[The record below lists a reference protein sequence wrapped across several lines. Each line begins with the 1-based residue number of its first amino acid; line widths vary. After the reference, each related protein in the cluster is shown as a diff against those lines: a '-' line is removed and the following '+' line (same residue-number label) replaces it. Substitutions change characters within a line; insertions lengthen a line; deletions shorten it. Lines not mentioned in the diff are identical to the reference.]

1 MFKKLLKKKG
11 SAYLMAIG
19 VLGVLV
25 LIGVTVSKL
34 ATSGRWNTVLSSN
47 DKRAEECAE
56 AATNLMF
63 KVIKDNMNDDSVF
76 YKNLPFPANPLEI
89 LGSPYM
95 YFRMPALVAKAHL
108 DGLSGF
114 QSKGMDVQ
122 LDIFNDG
129 LLKPVYE
136 RGITYRY
143 DSETDN
149 KGPLAPLGDM
159 FKSYGGKV
167 SVKCTAKI
175 KQAFGIL
182 ADNPQYKTG
191 GVEIPVKKATGFLS
205 KVLDK
210 ILPGDADLSKITES
224 LDDCE
229 AVKSDGGDLDFDLTQ
244 FIPDKPNFLKCPDIS
259 GITIPGPEYTVIP
272 IGKFLQPFLNKIWD
286 KIIEKITGSKGGV
299 TPKFLVEKF
308 FPKLLNFKLPFGGV
322 INKLKDCVNNLLP
335 KELRA
340 FAGNIGFGV
349 TVEKKG
355 FLEVETD
362 LLFYPHA
369 SDDKHVIRKKLVV
382 QREFRVADIQPI
394 APDYTFFVANSKL
407 PYENEQIENDD
418 NWEGD
423 DQINWDDGN
432 KDLVLHNFPDLDK
445 LKDTF
450 ENIVHNFSDF
460 KKLLRNIYLPGLV
473 RVNGT
478 KPMTIKLGL
487 LPSFSDLNFN
497 NLLKCEILSLALG
510 HKNGTQ
516 AACHNKKHNPDHD
529 LIPTFKK
536 IWAFEFNSNDKTF
549 DWPYVG
555 GSSGGSYWIP
565 SMARF
570 PRNNLFGPLHI
581 SMPMSFRVEGYL
593 KKAYSHLKIHLLYFH
608 IPAFT
613 IAWFHFPGL
622 TIAIPWF
629 FATKFEEPYGF
640 CKWPAYENESDAAK
654 AWDPKNPSNL
664 PANLYSTAQYLKK
677 ASYYYNSSSE
687 FTRDIDNR
695 SIMEGEDKVF
705 VCDGVTF
712 VNDSTLMLPEMNV
725 KGRGIIVCAGN
736 IKIMGD
742 IKRRDYGEGIPS
754 LFSLVARN
762 GAIQV
767 SSNAKNIEACL
778 YGDRGIQNTSEIKI
792 DGNLVV
798 NRFKRGDIHGE
809 VDVHYNSR
817 NSRSSLLSM
826 IRPIAKYEPTRYHVT
841 LSSKLAKFEF
851 VKPN

>member
-1 MFKKLLKKKG
+1 
-11 SAYLMAIG
+11 MAIG
-19 VLGVLV
+19 VLGVLI
-25 LIGVTVSKL
+25 LIGAGVSKL
-34 ATSGRWNTVLSSN
+34 TTSGRWNTVLTSN
-47 DKRAEECAE
+47 EKRAEECAE

-76 YKNLPFPANPLEI
+76 YKNLPFPANPIEI

-95 YFRMPALVAKAHL
+95 YFRMPAFVTKAHL

-210 ILPGDADLSKITES
+210 ILPGDADLSKITAPFE
-224 LDDCE
+224 DCE
-229 AVKSDGGDLDFDLTQ
+229 VVKTDSGDIDFDLGQ
-244 FIPDKPNFLKCPDIS
+244 FIPDEPNFLKCPDVS
-259 GITIPGPEYTVIP
+259 GITMPGPIWMPVIP
-272 IGKFLQPFLNKIWD
+272 IGPILQPFLNKIWD
-286 KIIEKITGSKGGV
+286 AIVSKITGGGGGV

-308 FPKLLNFKLPFGGV
+308 FPNLLHIKLPFGGIV
-322 INKLKDCVNNLLP
+322 NKLKDCVSKLLP

-355 FLEVETD
+355 FLEVETN
-362 LLFYPHA
+362 LEFYPHA
-369 SDDKHVIRKKLVV
+369 SDSSHVIRKKLVV

-394 APDYTFFVANSKL
+394 APDYTFFIANSKL

-423 DQINWDDGN
+423 DQINWEAGN
-432 KDLVLHNFPDLDK
+432 RDLVLHNFPDFDK

-450 ENIVHNFSDF
+450 ENIIHNFTDF

-487 LPSFSDLNFN
+487 LPSFSDFNMN

-510 HKNGTQ
+510 HKDGSK
-516 AACHNKKHNPDHD
+516 AACHDKSHNKHN
-529 LIPTFKK
+529 LIPGFKK
-536 IWAFEFNSNDKTF
+536 LPAFLFSSNEKAF
-549 DWPYVG
+549 DWPYIG
-555 GSSGGSYWIP
+555 GSSGGGSYWIP
-565 SMARF
+565 SMPRF
-570 PRNNLFGPLHI
+570 PRNCLFGPLHI

-593 KKAYSHLKIHLLYFH
+593 KKVYSHLKIHLLYIY
-608 IPAFT
+608 IPPFT
-613 IAWFHFPGL
+613 VVYFTFPGL
-622 TIAIPWF
+622 NISLPWF
-629 FATKFEEPYGF
+629 WATKYEEPYGF
-640 CKWPAYENESDAAK
+640 CKWPAYESESDAAK

-677 ASYYYNSSSE
+677 ASYYYNSSAE

-695 SIMEGEDKVF
+695 SIMEGDDKVF

-712 VNDSTLMLPEMNV
+712 VNDSTLTLQEMNV

-736 IKIMGD
+736 IKIMGN
-742 IKRRDYGEGIPS
+742 ISRRDYGEGIPS

-762 GAIQV
+762 GVIQV
-767 SSNAKNIEACL
+767 GSNAKTIEACL
-778 YGDRGIQNTSEIKI
+778 YGDRGIQTSSEVKI

-798 NRFKRGDIHGE
+798 NRFNRGDMHGE
-809 VDVHYNSR
+809 VNVHYNSR

-841 LSSKLAKFEF
+841 LSSKLAKYEF

>member
-1 MFKKLLKKKG
+1 
-11 SAYLMAIG
+11 MALG
-19 VLGVLV
+19 VLGVLI
-25 LIGVTVSKL
+25 LIGATVSKL
-34 ATSGRWNTVLSSN
+34 TTSGRWNTVLTSN
-47 DKRAEECAE
+47 EKRAEECAE
-56 AATNLMF
+56 AAANLMF
-63 KVIKDNMNDDSVF
+63 KVVKDRMNDDSVF
-76 YKNLPFPANPLEI
+76 YNNLPFPANPLEI

-95 YFRMPALVAKAHL
+95 YFRMPAFVTKAHL

-122 LDIFNDG
+122 LDIFNNG

-136 RGITYRY
+136 RGIVYRY

-149 KGPLAPLGDM
+149 AGPLSPLGDM

-205 KVLDK
+205 KLLDK
-210 ILPGDADLSKITES
+210 ILPSDADLSKITEPFE
-224 LDDCE
+224 DNE
-229 AVKSDGGDLDFDLTQ
+229 AVKTDGGDIEFNLAQ
-244 FIPDKPNFLKCPDIS
+244 FIPDEPNFLKCPDIS
-259 GITIPGPEYTVIP
+259 GVTVPGPNPFFDIPIPIP
-272 IGKFLQPFLNKIWD
+272 IGKFLQPFLEKVWD
-286 KIIEKITGSKGGV
+286 KIIEKITGSDGGV
-299 TPKFLVEKF
+299 TPRFLAEKF
-308 FPKLLNFKLPFGGV
+308 FPNLVNIKLPFGGV
-322 INKLKDCVNNLLP
+322 INKLKDCVNKLLP

-362 LLFYPHA
+362 LEFYPHA
-369 SDDKHVIRKKLVV
+369 SDTSHVIRKKLLV

-394 APDYTFFVANSKL
+394 APDYTFFIANSKL

-418 NWEGD
+418 NWEGNEC
-423 DQINWDDGN
+423 INWEEGY
-432 KDLVLHNFPDLDK
+432 KDLVLYNFPDFEK
-445 LKDTF
+445 IKDTI
-450 ENIVHNFSDF
+450 ENIIHNFTNF

-473 RVNGT
+473 RVNYSSDE
-478 KPMTIKLGL
+478 KEPMRIKLGL
-487 LPSFSDLNFN
+487 LPSFSDLSFE

-510 HKNGTQ
+510 HKDGSK
-516 AACHNKKHNPDHD
+516 AACENKDHD
-529 LIPTFKK
+529 KHHLIPGFKK
-536 IWAFEFNSNDKTF
+536 LPAFKFLSNDNAF

-555 GSSGGSYWIP
+555 GSSGLGSYWIP
-565 SMARF
+565 TMPRF
-570 PRNNLFGPLHI
+570 PRNCLFGPLHI
-581 SMPMSFRVEGYL
+581 SMPMSFRVEGYI
-593 KKAYSHLKIHLLYFH
+593 KKVYSHLKIHLLYLF
-608 IPAFT
+608 IPPFT
-613 IAWFHFPGL
+613 IPWPYFHFPG
-622 TIAIPWF
+622 INISIPWLW
-629 FATKFEEPYGF
+629 ATKYEEPYGF
-640 CKWPAYENESDAAK
+640 CKWPAYDSDSDGAK
-654 AWDPKNPSNL
+654 AWDPNNPSNL

-677 ASYYYNSSSE
+677 ASYYYNSSAE

-712 VNDSTLMLPEMNV
+712 VNDSTLNIPEMNV

-736 IKIMGD
+736 IKIMGN

-762 GAIQV
+762 GVMQI
-767 SSNAKNIEACL
+767 SSNAQEVEACL
-778 YGDRGIQNTSEIKI
+778 YGDRGIQTSGSGVKI

-798 NRFKRGDIHGE
+798 NRFKRGDMHGE
-809 VDVHYNSR
+809 VKVHYNSR

-841 LSSKLAKFEF
+841 LSSKMAKFEF